1 MQQFTVPQ
9 FIDVEN
15 KIIGPITTRQFII
28 ILAYVIYCAL
38 LYSVFDMALWLT
50 CIIPMFFIAIFFA
63 FIRINGRPSYYFVL
77 NLLQTIKKPGRRVW
91 NNKIRGFEFIS
102 EQDESKLL
110 EKSVKAEEKDFS
122 SVSRLT
128 ELSLIVD
135 TQGAYRGETSR
146 EVKIDSIN

>member
-28 ILAYVIYCAL
+28 MLVYGILTASCYKLFDLALFLTIVIPL
-38 LYSVFDMALWLT
+38 
-50 CIIPMFFIAIFFA
+50 FFIFIFFA

-77 NLLQTIKKPGRRVW
+77 NLVQTIKKPGVRVW
-91 NNKIRGFEFIS
+91 DHKIRGFEYIS
-102 EQDESKLL
+102 DSQEGEML
-110 EKSVKAEEKDFS
+110 EKSIGKEEKKSPDT
-122 SVSRLT
+122 SRLT

-135 TQGAYRGETSR
+135 TQGAYHGERGRRTDIEL
-146 EVKIDSIN
+146 I

>member
-28 ILAYVIYCAL
+28 MLAYVIYCVA
-38 LYSVFDMALWLT
+38 LYSIFDIALWLT
-50 CIIPMFFIAIFFA
+50 CIVPIFFVAIFFA

-77 NLLQTIKKPGRRVW
+77 NLLQTIKKPGKRVW
-91 NNKIRGFEFIS
+91 DNKMRGFEFIS
-102 EQDESKLL
+102 DQDESRLL
-110 EKSVKAEEKDFS
+110 EKSVKVEEKNLLNI
-122 SVSRLT
+122 SRLT

-135 TQGAYRGETSR
+135 TKGVYRGESSR
-146 EVKIDSIN
+146 EIKIDSIK